1 MLKADRIMTKQFLT
15 ISPEMSV
22 EELARLLLRK
32 DVTGAVVADKKGKL
46 LGVVTEGD
54 LIAKEKN
61 LHLPTVVSLF
71 DAAIYLETS
80 EHFKGELHKMVATKV
95 EDIYTKDPVTLD
107 LNSTLSDI
115 ATHMSEKRIH
125 FLPVMNGEAVV
136 GVVGR
141 REVLRVSCSSMA
153 LSSGLQ
159 VPWEPERRPFPEG
172 SPKEWE

>member
-1 MLKADRIMTKQFLT
+1 MLKASQIMTKQFLT

-32 DVTGAVVADKKGKL
+32 DVTGAVIVDKKGNL

-61 LHLPTVVSLF
+61 LHLPTVVTIF

-95 EDIYTKDPVTLD
+95 EDIFTRDPVTIKLD
-107 LNSTLSDI
+107 STMADI
-115 ATHMSEKRIH
+115 ATLMSEKRIH
-125 FLPVMNGEAVV
+125 YLPVVHENRVE

-141 REVLRVSCSSMA
+141 REILRA
-153 LSSGLQ
+153 LA
-159 VPWEPERRPFPEG
+159 EG
-172 SPKEWE
+172 S